1 MSFLKGKTSRR
12 DESSAILRPVGPQ
25 EAYQAAAHL
34 LEQYFAAGMTCR
46 YTTPQHLAVE
56 QESSSLED
64 VFEQALARTVLEH
77 PLLQVGLINE
87 DSKQPSFIKLACIDF
102 RNHVTW
108 QTVDGASTT
117 QDDHLLRV
125 LHEQHDKPFE
135 RLDQQ
140 PLWRVVLLRDSAN
153 GFIDIFFAWN
163 HTMADAMSAKIFH
176 QTLQE
181 ELRLSASDRP
191 SIPLE
196 DHILQLPEAIKV
208 SPTLADLMNLQ
219 LSAKFVV
226 SELWKDMRPAFMN
239 TEADYKANWAPIK
252 RKPNKTRIQL
262 VNIAADTL
270 SAVLQRCKQNKTTL
284 TALLNVLVLA
294 AFAKRLSAQQ
304 AVAFE
309 TGIVVDMRR
318 FMTSLPPGHQDLK
331 PTRLMGNYL
340 GYHQHKFTKEVVAK
354 VRADCENQVGQD
366 SSSPG
371 EATTT
376 DDLEQD
382 VWRICRE
389 VTEGLGE
396 KLASGMKD
404 DMMALFKF
412 VPDWRK
418 YFDDAV
424 TKPRNIA
431 FELSNLGVLDGAPN
445 KSKTGEPQ
453 SAEQDLS
460 WTITQAIFTQSAS
473 AHGPAYIINP
483 ISVQGGSLIIS
494 CVWQDKIIEE
504 TVALGVTSDLQVWL
518 QDLGGE
524 RPLSVGKV

>member
-1 MSFLKGKTSRR
+1 MP
-12 DESSAILRPVGPQ
+12 RPVKRKTRSILTRTR

-34 LEQYFAAGMTCR
+34 LEQYFAAGITCR
-46 YTTPQHLAVE
+46 YTTPEHLSVE
-56 QESSSLED
+56 QQSSSLED

-87 DSKQPSFIKLACIDF
+87 DSKQPSFIKLASIDF

-135 RLDQQ
+135 RLDKQ
-140 PLWRVVLLRDSAN
+140 PLWRVVLLRNSAN
-153 GFIDIFFAWN
+153 GFVDILFAWN
-163 HTMADAMSAKIFH
+163 HTVADAMSAKIFH

-181 ELRLSASDRP
+181 KLRLPPADRAS
-191 SIPLE
+191 IHLE
-196 DHILQLPEAIKV
+196 DHILKLPEAIKV

-252 RKPNKTRIQL
+252 RKPNKTRLQL
-262 VNIAADTL
+262 VRIPVDTL

-284 TALLNVLVLA
+284 TALLTVLVLA

-354 VRADCENQVGQD
+354 VRADCEDRAAKGSN
-366 SSSPG
+366 SSPE

-376 DDLEQD
+376 DALEQD

-412 VPDWRK
+412 VPDWRR

-453 SAEQDLS
+453 SAEQDSS

-473 AHGPAYIINP
+473 AHGPAYILNP
-483 ISVQGGSLIIS
+483 MSVKGGSLIVS
-494 CVWQDKIIEE
+494 CVWQGKIIDE
-504 TVALGVTSDLQVWL
+504 TVAVGVVNDLQVWL
-518 QDLGGE
+518 QDIGGG
-524 RPLSVGKV
+524 RPMSVGEV

>member
-1 MSFLKGKTSRR
+1 M
-12 DESSAILRPVGPQ
+12 
-25 EAYQAAAHL
+25 
-34 LEQYFAAGMTCR
+34 
-46 YTTPQHLAVE
+46 PQHLAVE
-56 QESSSLED
+56 QESSSLEEL
-64 VFEQALARTVLEH
+64 FEQALARTVLEH

-87 DSKQPSFIKLACIDF
+87 DSKQPSFIKLASIDF

-135 RLDQQ
+135 RLDKQ
-140 PLWRVVLLRDSAN
+140 PLWRVVLLRNSAN
-153 GFIDIFFAWN
+153 GFVDILFAWN

-181 ELRLSASDRP
+181 KLRLPPADIT
-191 SIPLE
+191 SIHLE
-196 DHILQLPEAIKV
+196 DHNLKLPEAIKV

-239 TEADYKANWAPIK
+239 TEADYKANWAPIE
-252 RKPNKTRIQL
+252 RKPNKTRLQL
-262 VNIAADTL
+262 VRIPVDTL

-294 AFAKRLSAQQ
+294 AFAKRLSPQQ

-318 FMTSLPPGHQDLK
+318 FMASLPPDLQDLE
-331 PTRLMGNYL
+331 PSRLMGNYL

-354 VRADCENQVGQD
+354 VRADCEDRAAKGS
-366 SSSPG
+366 SSSP
-371 EATTT
+371 EQATTI

-389 VTEGLGE
+389 VTEGLGG

-404 DMMALFKF
+404 DMMALLKF

-424 TKPRNIA
+424 TKPRNIS
-431 FELSNLGVLDGAPN
+431 FELSNLGVLDGAP
-445 KSKTGEPQ
+445 KTNTSGEEQ
-453 SAEQDLS
+453 STEQDSS

-483 ISVQGGSLIIS
+483 MSVKGGSLIVS

-504 TVALGVTSDLQVWL
+504 TVAVGVANDLQAWL
-518 QDLGGE
+518 EDIGRE